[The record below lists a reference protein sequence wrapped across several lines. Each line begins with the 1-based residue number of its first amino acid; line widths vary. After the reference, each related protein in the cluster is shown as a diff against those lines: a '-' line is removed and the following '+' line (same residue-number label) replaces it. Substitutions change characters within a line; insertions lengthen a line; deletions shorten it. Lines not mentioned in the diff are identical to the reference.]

1 MMRKIMIVSLYVSMA
16 VLGMAQE
23 QITFSGMYR
32 EDSARDFS
40 EQLVA
45 LEGEEIVMFGF
56 AAPPLKPDADFFVL
70 TRNQMAVCPFCETD
84 ADWPPDIVYIKLP
97 PQGADTFIFGAL
109 KVTGILELG
118 TETDP
123 ETGFVSRVRIDASRV
138 ERAQP

>member
-1 MMRKIMIVSLYVSMA
+1 MKKLFVLLFVVLCLVSL
-16 VLGMAQE
+16 GQE
-23 QITFSGMYR
+23 QITFSSMYLD
-32 EDSARDFS
+32 ESAREFS
-40 EQLVA
+40 EQILA
-45 LEGEEIVMFGF
+45 LEGKEIIMFGF

-70 TRNQMAVCPFCETD
+70 TRKQMAVCPFCEAE

-109 KVTGILELG
+109 KVTGTLEIG

>member
-1 MMRKIMIVSLYVSMA
+1 MKNILIVVMLSIGALTF
-16 VLGMAQE
+16 AQE
-23 QITFSGMYR
+23 QITFSGMYQDDNVR
-32 EDSARDFS
+32 EFS
-40 EQLVA
+40 EQLIK

-70 TRNQMAVCPFCETD
+70 TRNQMAICPFCETE

-109 KVTGILELG
+109 KVTGILEIG